1 MTSVTSASETQKQK
15 QKWDEERALV
25 ARQLNLAKGRQSQT
39 IQKLKAQGFEVLPV
53 RTDQNPLGKED
64 DSPIH
69 TIPVIRDVVE
79 EAPSTW
85 HLVRNLGLA
94 IGSALIT
101 NMVVDYCYPRL
112 RDYLLP
118 VSTET
123 VEPHRED
130 MWGNQSFLK

>member
-1 MTSVTSASETQKQK
+1 MTSVTSASETQKAK

-39 IQKLKAQGFEVLPV
+39 IQKLKSQGFEVLPV
-53 RTDQNPLGKED
+53 RTDQDQPANGD
-64 DSPIH
+64 ASPVH
-69 TIPVIRDVVE
+69 TIPVTDVPQE
-79 EAPSTW
+79 PSTW

-112 RDYLLP
+112 RDYLMP
-118 VSTET
+118 VEHEA
-123 VEPHRED
+123 VEPARND
-130 MWGNQSFLK
+130 VWGNQSFLK